1 MPNYVTQRLTV
12 KGNQVPRAIIAQSNT
27 FQIRHVP
34 EPKLPIAEAGDLSPV
49 KVTPRDEYLEGR
61 EDGKVRMLD
70 GFDKQRHKIFP
81 TVTARTNEF
90 VRGLL
95 ASQIDDEIGGLYR
108 EAKKTLN
115 LSARNLAMDSGDGD
129 GNLDCSYFRFSIEG
143 QQDPDDA
150 GQYLIVRR
158 LELREGWEDREDEI
172 DDLFGSIFDSLV
184 VEIDSDGMKFD
195 TLVELFE
202 GIESAHGGNLDEDR
216 RSKRIEYAAADGT
229 RITIDVDAGRL
240 ALSKPS
246 TSSCSEL
253 VDIARQYR
261 FTLDGPS
268 RLLLASA

>member
-1 MPNYVTQRLTV
+1 
-12 KGNQVPRAIIAQSNT
+12 
-27 FQIRHVP
+27 
-34 EPKLPIAEAGDLSPV
+34 
-49 KVTPRDEYLEGR
+49 
-61 EDGKVRMLD
+61 
-70 GFDKQRHKIFP
+70 
-81 TVTARTNEF
+81 VTARTNEF

-95 ASQIDDEIGGLYR
+95 ASQIDEEIGGLYK

-129 GNLDCSYFRFSIEG
+129 GNLDCTFFRYSIEG
-143 QQDPDDA
+143 RQDPEDA
-150 GQYLIVRR
+150 GQYLLVRR
-158 LELREGWEDREDEI
+158 LELREGWEDREEEI
-172 DDLFGSIFDSLV
+172 DNLFGTIFDSLV
-184 VEIDSDGMKFD
+184 VEIDADGLNFD

-229 RITIDVDAGRL
+229 RIMIDVGEGRL